1 MKKFLTVLGLGIF
14 LFFGLSGSFQLEA
27 STNKV
32 DAYLF
37 HGIGCP
43 HCAKEIEFLDS
54 IKDNYPDLNLIKYE
68 VYFNQ
73 GNALLLQKVANNLK
87 VEAGGIP
94 FIVIGDKSFM
104 GFDERSTSVQIED
117 RIKECLEN
125 SCPNE
130 TGKVLGFDLETKDN
144 ETEILETVNINQTEV
159 ANVPSE
165 ENSNTEQKSKIMK
178 LPFVG
183 EVDVYKVSLPI
194 LAVLMGFLDGFNPCA
209 MWVLIFLIGVLL
221 GMKDKKRMWTL
232 GIAFIVASAS
242 VYFIFMSAWL
252 NLILFLGIIIWVRLL
267 IAGLALFGGGYSL
280 KKFFKN
286 KAGTCEVTEGEKKQK
301 VFEKLKNIA
310 KQNNL
315 WLALGGIIVLAFAVN
330 LVELVCSAGLPAVFT
345 QILAMNGL
353 PKVGYYLYILLYIFF
368 FMLDDLIVFFVA
380 MFTLKMT
387 GITNK
392 YARYSSFI
400 GGILMIV
407 IGILL
412 VFKPEW
418 LMFG

>member
-1 MKKFLTVLGLGIF
+1 
-14 LFFGLSGSFQLEA
+14 
-27 STNKV
+27 
-32 DAYLF
+32 
-37 HGIGCP
+37 
-43 HCAKEIEFLDS
+43 
-54 IKDNYPDLNLIKYE
+54 
-68 VYFNQ
+68 
-73 GNALLLQKVANNLK
+73 
-87 VEAGGIP
+87 
-94 FIVIGDKSFM
+94 
-104 GFDERSTSVQIED
+104 
-117 RIKECLEN
+117 
-125 SCPNE
+125 
-130 TGKVLGFDLETKDN
+130 
-144 ETEILETVNINQTEV
+144 
-159 ANVPSE
+159 
-165 ENSNTEQKSKIMK
+165 MK